1 MNKTFIYWTLLGIS
15 LCVSSC
21 ESHHNPQKTTNK
33 DSLFTI
39 DQTDELKGTDCDIKL
54 GNVIFTKAV
63 NGADTLVWIKD
74 NGILEFRCGGKR
86 DFFCDPNDGKLSNK
100 TAPLLLT
107 KVDNARPFTFMAKV
121 SPQFTATDTY
131 NAADLFV
138 FVNDTI
144 WQKFAFEQDERG
156 KHRIVTVRT
165 RGTSDDNNHEEIA
178 GSSVYLKISSDT
190 HTIASYY
197 SIDKKTWLLAR
208 LYKNDY
214 PQELWVG
221 ICNQCPQG
229 EGSVSFFED
238 ISLEQSSVSD
248 FRLGN

>member
-1 MNKTFIYWTLLGIS
+1 MTRYGRS
-15 LCVSSC
+15 L
-21 ESHHNPQKTTNK
+21 
-33 DSLFTI
+33 
-39 DQTDELKGTDCDIKL
+39 
-54 GNVIFTKAV
+54 
-63 NGADTLVWIKD
+63 
-74 NGILEFRCGGKR
+74 
-86 DFFCDPNDGKLSNK
+86 
-100 TAPLLLT
+100 
-107 KVDNARPFTFMAKV
+107 
-121 SPQFTATDTY
+121 
-131 NAADLFV
+131 
-138 FVNDTI
+138 
-144 WQKFAFEQDERG
+144 
-156 KHRIVTVRT
+156 RT
-165 RGTSDDNNHEEIA
+165 RGTSDDNNHEEVA

-197 SIDKKTWLLAR
+197 STDKKTWQLAR

>member
-1 MNKTFIYWTLLGIS
+1 MRR
-15 LCVSSC
+15 
-21 ESHHNPQKTTNK
+21 E
-33 DSLFTI
+33 
-39 DQTDELKGTDCDIKL
+39 
-54 GNVIFTKAV
+54 A
-63 NGADTLVWIKD
+63 
-74 NGILEFRCGGKR
+74 

-107 KVDNARPFTFMAKV
+107 QVDNARPFTFIAKV

-165 RGTSDDNNHEEIA
+165 RGTSDDNNHEEIT
-178 GSSVYLKISSDT
+178 GPSVYLKISSDT

-197 SIDKKTWLLAR
+197 STDKKTWQLAR